1 MQIGVTYPQTEIETD
16 PGAVRQYT
24 QAVEQMG
31 FTHVLAYDHVLGA
44 NTASRPGWN
53 KPYRLESQFHDPF
66 VLFTYM
72 AAISQN
78 LGFVTGILIL
88 SQRQT
93 ALVAKQAACLDV
105 LCKGRFRLGIGT
117 GWNDLEYEALG
128 VPFAGRGK
136 RIEEQVAVLRA
147 LWSNAAVTFK
157 GEYHAIPDLGINPL
171 PVQRPIPVWFGG
183 GGDRP
188 QFNNQPAN
196 ENVMRRIARL
206 GDGWIPQLGPRERG
220 LELIAKMRGFVSEY
234 GRDPQALG
242 IESGVAAARASAD
255 KWAEQVKFWREAGVT
270 HLAINTMRDGL
281 NGVDQHLR
289 RLEEFRKAVPA

>member
-1 MQIGVTYPQTEIETD
+1 MKIGVTYPQTEIEAD

-24 QAVEQMG
+24 QAVEAMG
-31 FTHVLAYDHVLGA
+31 FTHILAYDHVLGA

-66 VLFTYM
+66 LLFTYM
-72 AAISQN
+72 SAISQK

-105 LCKGRFRLGIGT
+105 LCNGRFRLGIGT

-128 VPFAGRGK
+128 VPYAGRGK
-136 RIEEQVAVLRA
+136 RIEEQVDVLRK

-157 GEYHAIPDLGINPL
+157 GDYHTIPDVGLNPL
-171 PVQRPIPVWFGG
+171 PVQKPIPVWFGG
-183 GGDRP
+183 GTDRP
-188 QFNNQPAN
+188 QFGNQPAS
-196 ENVMRRIARL
+196 ETVMRRIARM
-206 GDGWIPQLGPRERG
+206 GDGWIPQFGPNARG
-220 LELIAKMRGFVSEY
+220 RELIAQMHGFMKEY
-234 GRDPQALG
+234 GRDPKQLG
-242 IESGVAAARASAD
+242 IEARFSASGKNRDGWADEIAFWRKSGVSHVA
-255 KWAEQVKFWREAGVT
+255 V
-270 HLAINTMRDGL
+270 NTMLDGL
-281 NGVDQHLR
+281 RGVDQHLK